1 MTYVNAVRAV
11 NFAEP
16 STQVLT
22 STSEGATLYGTRT
35 QAGSQLPFQPDSS
48 VGTSEVIPHF
58 AKLTLNGPQLQ
69 HQIRYSPEYTGPPL
83 HQASAVS
90 ISDGYRAMNV
100 VGPQQQQVQYINSPT
115 EGNVVYGG
123 ARYPLTCAG
132 PQLQQA
138 SAVSISDGYRA
149 MNVVGSQQQ
158 QQVQYINRPTEGNV
172 VYGGAARYLV
182 PVQMYQAPRV
192 MQQVYHLRNVQP
204 VSVSS
209 VDETDYRGQVIQN
222 LNGQSQTPVSSQV
235 SSPVKSPLPSESESV
250 ESSSIHEEYAV
261 DMREMKNGF
270 SSEIKTEV
278 FEEEPVAKMDNR
290 FFGELLAEVYRKN
303 YDIHAC
309 ISEHVAKIRGR
320 KHLLD
325 STIDY
330 KVDKDEIESL
340 IPKGVSELT
349 KQQIRYLLQTRVTAD
364 KTMRLL
370 MATFSSL
377 REELVRMQEDLRNLE
392 SEKEALEREM
402 NFKKDQASKYEKL
415 LDNVREQSGQMQIS
429 LKESH
434 NAQRSLES
442 QLLAFQTRDP
452 SKDYRIKELEGSKRA
467 LEQENELL
475 RKKMTGQ
482 CSSSTVQI
490 KTEEL
495 SREYERMLNELRGEK
510 DRELQNLR
518 SQLIKIQTERTVTHT
533 SDSTLELRITELLT
547 KLEQHESV
555 IRHQEEEIKRL
566 KQQRIDSSSSA
577 TKTVVTKRYSTQY
590 PLLGLLSDDY
600 KYTPPIKADRTV
612 FFETTGEV
620 TTRLA

>member
-1 MTYVNAVRAV
+1 M
-11 NFAEP
+11 
-16 STQVLT
+16 
-22 STSEGATLYGTRT
+22 
-35 QAGSQLPFQPDSS
+35 
-48 VGTSEVIPHF
+48 
-58 AKLTLNGPQLQ
+58 
-69 HQIRYSPEYTGPPL
+69 
-83 HQASAVS
+83 
-90 ISDGYRAMNV
+90 
-100 VGPQQQQVQYINSPT
+100 
-115 EGNVVYGG
+115 
-123 ARYPLTCAG
+123 
-132 PQLQQA
+132 
-138 SAVSISDGYRA
+138 
-149 MNVVGSQQQ
+149 
-158 QQVQYINRPTEGNV
+158 
-172 VYGGAARYLV
+172 V